1 MSSKI
6 DESSSESQVA
16 ESDLNPYAHGQRF
29 GLPKKTLVNPVII
42 TPSQM
47 SQHPAGT
54 SVLLSGTCATDAKI
68 EVYSLQGKM
77 GDAVVIS
84 FRWYFYVVWG
94 EAAHPLYTGLWL
106 GWVGHGAGS
115 LSCFVI
121 QTVDNDRIQSGTQ
134 TFSVG
139 NLEKS
144 PVPQMGL
151 PADGSEHPIGL
162 SGITLL
168 GTCNRGAGVDV
179 AINGAWMVRY
189 AVEHGGVWFSTN
201 WASFPQTATY
211 QVRQTVP
218 GYLPSDPGP
227 LVTIKYVE
235 TTRLS
240 SEELCGDAST
250 NAQKPA
256 APTIVSPANGSNQ
269 LVEKK
274 FQIVGE
280 CAQGATVI
288 VEDNGEEYPA
298 SVVGTRWYALAWNK
312 YFMDFGASLQIRVKQ
327 QVSGSEFSDYS
338 DPITVNFVMSP
349 PLILFPINGGTYSAF
364 VVYVSGVCDYDAE
377 VEIIAAQD
385 GSVLGKAVVVG
396 TPWVY
401 RRDWTSGVKHI
412 KARQTYRKHTSEL
425 SPLVEFTVE

>member
-77 GDAVVIS
+77 GDAVVIG

-106 GWVGHGAGS
+106 GWIGHGAGS

-121 QTVDNDRIQSGTQ
+121 QTVGNDRIQSGTQ

-144 PVPQMGL
+144 PVPQMGS
-151 PADGSEHPIGL
+151 PENGSEHPIGDP
-162 SGITLL
+162 GIILWGICDL
-168 GTCNRGAGVDV
+168 GAGVDV
-179 AINGAWMVRY
+179 AIDGAWYVRY
-189 AVEHGGVWFSTN
+189 AVEHSGVWFSTN
-201 WASFPQTATY
+201 WSSYPRTVTY

-227 LVTIKYVE
+227 LVTVKYVGSA
-235 TTRLS
+235 RSS
-240 SEELCGDAST
+240 SEKLCDAAST
-250 NAQKPA
+250 NAQKPGS
-256 APTIVSPANGSNQ
+256 PTIVSPANGTNQ
-269 LVEKK
+269 LVEKEL
-274 FQIVGE
+274 QIVGE

-288 VEDNGEEYPA
+288 VEENGEEYTA
-298 SVVGTRWYALAWNK
+298 SVVGTRWFSRGRNK
-312 YFMDFGASLQIRVKQ
+312 YYLDFGASLQFRVKQ
-327 QVSGSEFSDYS
+327 QVNGSEFSDYS
-338 DPITVNFVMSP
+338 HTVTVNFVMSP
-349 PLILFPINGGTYSAF
+349 PLVLFPVNGVTYSA
-364 VVYVSGVCDYDAE
+364 VNVYVSGVCDQDAE

-385 GSVLGKAVVVG
+385 GAVLG
-396 TPWVY
+396 
-401 RRDWTSGVKHI
+401 
-412 KARQTYRKHTSEL
+412 
-425 SPLVEFTVE
+425 